1 MEQVK
6 LKSTPF
12 HKEMGPEISGPR
24 GGSPTKA
31 PLCDSD
37 GPRVTLS
44 LDALPGYPDQHND
57 NRSIRQEEG
66 GSSGARR
73 VRKPPPGEP
82 ARGGEGDEREGK
94 RPESEEKEAF
104 LVDDEL
110 ARFLDGIF

>member
-6 LKSTPF
+6 LKSTQF
-12 HKEMGPEISGPR
+12 KEMGPEIAGPR
-24 GGSPTKA
+24 GGSAEKT

-44 LDALPGYPDQHND
+44 LGALPGYHD

-66 GSSGARR
+66 GSGARR

-94 RPESEEKEAF
+94 RTETEEKEAF